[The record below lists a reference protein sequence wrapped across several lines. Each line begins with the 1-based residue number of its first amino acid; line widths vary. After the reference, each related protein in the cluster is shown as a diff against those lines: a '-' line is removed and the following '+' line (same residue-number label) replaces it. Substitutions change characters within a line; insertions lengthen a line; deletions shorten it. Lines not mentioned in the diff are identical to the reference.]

1 MSADGKDDG
10 GIVQTASGA
19 AGPAGPAPAA
29 PEAVGRE
36 VGAQFGGAVAGEE
49 SGLGRAGNRGA
60 DGPGSSADA
69 PADVSAERRAGRL
82 SGGLRLAIS
91 TLTIW
96 RAGTPRVD
104 AGTVSVAMTAAAAVG
119 LGVGA
124 VAAGAAQAAH
134 WLIGSPAVA
143 AVVAVVAPAAMTRGL
158 HLDGLADTADGLG
171 SNKPAQQALAV
182 MKRSDIGAF
191 GVVTLIL
198 VLAVQISAL
207 TAAFAIHR
215 GPVAV
220 LVAGMVGRLGITAG
234 CTKPVPS
241 ARPGGLGHWVAGAV
255 RVRVAVAAAVVVALV
270 SGALGLIVDPQ
281 TAALAAAAVPLG
293 VAAALV
299 LLSRC
304 ITRFGGITGDVLG
317 AMVETAATVAVL
329 VLAVRV

>member
-1 MSADGKDDG
+1 MDAPETAAAGTSGAVGSAD
-10 GIVQTASGA
+10 
-19 AGPAGPAPAA
+19 
-29 PEAVGRE
+29 
-36 VGAQFGGAVAGEE
+36 
-49 SGLGRAGNRGA
+49 
-60 DGPGSSADA
+60 SSADP
-69 PADVSAERRAGRL
+69 PAGAGGL

-96 RAGTPRVD
+96 RAGAPQVD

-119 LGVGA
+119 LGLGA
-124 VAAGAAQAAH
+124 VAAGAAQSAY

-143 AVVAVVAPAAMTRGL
+143 AVVAVAALAAMTRGL
-158 HLDGLADTADGLG
+158 HLDGMADTADALG

-191 GVVTLIL
+191 GVVTLVL

-207 TAAFAIHR
+207 TAAFTIHR

-220 LVAGMVGRLGITAG
+220 IVAAMAGRLGITAG

-241 ARPGGLGHWVAGAV
+241 ARPDGLGHWVAGSVRLRTAV
-255 RVRVAVAAAVVVALV
+255 LAGVAVALAC
-270 SGALGLIVDPQ
+270 GALGLIVDPQ

-299 LLSRC
+299 LLARC

-317 AMVETAATVAVL
+317 AMVETAATVAIL
-329 VLAVRV
+329 VLAVRF